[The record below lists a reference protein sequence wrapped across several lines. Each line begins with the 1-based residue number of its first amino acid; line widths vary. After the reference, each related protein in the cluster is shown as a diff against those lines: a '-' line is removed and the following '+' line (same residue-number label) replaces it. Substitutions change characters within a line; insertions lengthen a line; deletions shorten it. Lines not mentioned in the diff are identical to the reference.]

1 MTLLAVEAVSQ
12 PGFALDP
19 TYADG
24 KIVLRLSGNA
34 DMLAQAALAHA
45 LRDVQT
51 EAERLQVREVQC
63 ECGDLYFMNSSC
75 FKSFVIWV
83 TNLLAAAPERRYRI
97 HIVSNRQLAWQRRTF
112 EALRCLA
119 ETIVTVES

>member
-1 MTLLAVEAVSQ
+1 MTLLAVEAVALS
-12 PGFALDP
+12 GFALHPD
-19 TYADG
+19 YADG

-34 DMLAQAALAHA
+34 DMLAQAALAQA
-45 LRDVQT
+45 LRQVQA
-51 EAERLQVREVQC
+51 EADRLHVREVLCQ
-63 ECGDLYFMNSSC
+63 CGDLYFMNSSC
-75 FKSFVIWV
+75 FKFFVIWV

-119 ETIVTVES
+119 DKIVTVES